1 MTELAS
7 APKAQMQW
15 EPPGTWNLEKLH
27 FELKYLGKKLA
38 EAKLV
43 NKEQCIF
50 SKPNGKH
57 GKHQLRGIL
66 KYTNVAIL
74 KQFEIYL
81 I

>member
-50 SKPNGKH
+50 
-57 GKHQLRGIL
+57 
-66 KYTNVAIL
+66 
-74 KQFEIYL
+74 
-81 I
+81 